1 MAKLVFKK
9 ALRILLPLFVF
20 IIAVAVSWWIIASKP
35 EPRQREFRAQVPRV
49 EVLSL
54 TPTDYQ
60 VILESQGTVRARTT
74 SNLIPEVRGRV
85 LEVSPKFREGG
96 WFEEG
101 DMLLQIDP
109 HEYRTEVVVAKAN
122 LAQMELDL
130 AEEEARV
137 EQAILDWKRL
147 DSGEAPNDLVLRT
160 PQLKR
165 AQAFVESAKA
175 RLETAERNLQ
185 LTKIIAPY
193 KGRVLSQNV
202 DVGQYVTSGTQ
213 LARIYAVDFAEVRMP
228 LTETQLSFL
237 DLPEIYQGEP
247 SNISDGPNVIFSSTI
262 AGKTHEWKGRVVRA
276 AGSFDP
282 LTRQLFV
289 IAQVRNPYQRSQDD
303 RPPLK
308 SGSFVRA
315 KIKGITLHNVFE
327 IPRKLLRENSF
338 LLTVDKEN
346 RLRRKTVNIVWQNDE
361 SIIVDKGL
369 QRGERICLTDVPF
382 AVDGLPV
389 AIAGASGIAG
399 SEKKPK
405 RPAKARDPSS

>member
-1 MAKLVFKK
+1 MK
-9 ALRILLPLFVF
+9 ALRILLPLVVF
-20 IIAVAVSWWIIASKP
+20 IVAVAVSWWIIASKP
-35 EPRQREFRAQVPRV
+35 EPRQREFKAQLPKV
-49 EVLSL
+49 EVLNL
-54 TPTDYQ
+54 VPTDYQ
-60 VILESQGTVRARTT
+60 VVLDSQGTVRARTS

-85 LEVSPKFREGG
+85 LEISPKFREGG
-96 WFEEG
+96 WFEKG

-109 HEYRTEVVVAKAN
+109 HEYRTEVVIAKAN

-130 AEEEARV
+130 AEEEARA
-137 EQAILDWKRL
+137 EQAVLDWKRL
-147 DSGEAPNDLVLRT
+147 ENGDVPNDLVLRN

-165 AQAFVESAKA
+165 AQAFVDSAKA
-175 RLETAERNLQ
+175 RLETAERNLK

-193 KGRVLSQNV
+193 EGRVLSQNV
-202 DVGQYVTSGTQ
+202 DVGQYVTPGTQ

-247 SNISDGPNVIFSSTI
+247 SNISDGPNVVFSSTI
-262 AGKTHEWKGRVVRA
+262 AGKTYEWSGRVVRA

-289 IAQVRNPYQRSQDD
+289 IAQVRNPYQRSHDD

-315 KIKGITLHNVFE
+315 KIRGKTLENVFE

-338 LLTVDKEN
+338 LLTVDREN

-361 SIIVDKGL
+361 SIIVDEGL
-369 QRGERICLTDVPF
+369 KKGERICLTDVPF
-382 AVDGLPV
+382 AVEGLPV
-389 AIAGASGIAG
+389 AIRGAPG
-399 SEKKPK
+399 SAEPERKP
-405 RPAKARDPSS
+405 RRKAQTNDPSS